1 MTRRTFGQI
10 KQLGEDRWQVRWPA
24 GYHDNGKRRTK
35 TEVVRGSRAD
45 AERRLARAMLDA
57 GVETTFFESITL
69 AEYWD
74 VDYSRE
80 IQRLAPKTIED
91 YTRTWES
98 TLKPLMGHLVM
109 SQITARSARQLLL
122 TLDAPGMQRNAF
134 RLLRQMLNLAAAD
147 GIIDYNP
154 LPRQMRLDKMQHRET
169 RVYTAAEL
177 PALLAAIHGTDV
189 EPLVLVQVFGGLRRE
204 EATGLRWTDFRFEDA
219 PTLHGARKTAYI
231 AIQRTAQLIGG
242 KVVLGKGKTD
252 KSRRT
257 VIISDYPAERLE
269 AIAGSGWLN
278 PSKKVDGEC
287 GNPQTYAQRLKT
299 IQRENGLREVPP
311 TGLRATYSTLHA
323 QLGTP
328 DALVS
333 MMMGHSQLNTR
344 YRHYLGAN
352 VDAAEAAAAA
362 LGRMVNGHDAATL
375 DGIEQVG

>member
-1 MTRRTFGQI
+1 MTRRSFGQI
-10 KQLGEDRWQVRWPA
+10 KRLSEDRWQVRWPA
-24 GYHDNGKRRTK
+24 GYHANGKRREK
-35 TEVVRGSRAD
+35 SEVVRGTRAD

-57 GVETTFFESITL
+57 GVETTFFDMVTL
-69 AEYWD
+69 EEYWD

-80 IQRLAPKTIED
+80 IQRLAPKTVDD

-98 TLKPLMGHLVM
+98 TLKPLMGRLAM
-109 SQITARSARQLLL
+109 SRITARQARQLLL
-122 TLDAPGMQRNAF
+122 TIEAPGQQRNAF
-134 RLLRQMLNLAAAD
+134 KLLRQMLNLAAAD

-154 LPRQMRLDKMQHRET
+154 LPRQMRLDKIHHRET
-169 RVYTAAEL
+169 QVYTAAEL
-177 PALLAAIHGTDV
+177 PAFLEAINGEDV
-189 EPLVLVQVFGGLRRE
+189 EAMALCQIFGGLRRE
-204 EATGLRWTDFRFEDA
+204 EATGLRWSDFRFENV
-219 PTLHGARKTAYI
+219 PTLHGGRKTAYI

-242 KVVLGKGKTD
+242 EVVLGEGKTD

-257 VIISDYPAERLE
+257 VIISGYPAERLAE
-269 AIAGSGWLN
+269 IAGSGWLN

-375 DGIEQVG
+375 GDVEQVG